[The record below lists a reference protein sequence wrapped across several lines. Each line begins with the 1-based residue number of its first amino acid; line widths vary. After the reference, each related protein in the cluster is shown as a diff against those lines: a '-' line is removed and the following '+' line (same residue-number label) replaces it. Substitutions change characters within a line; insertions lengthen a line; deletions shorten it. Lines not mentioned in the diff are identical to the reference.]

1 MIIYI
6 YNYIYTYYYIYT
18 RYSYIVMRKIMIG
31 QKDLG
36 MALMTTSLANS
47 VSKNG
52 EIDESIW
59 GAAQNPSQN
68 LGLIWFNGSVLNDVL
83 SLSHVFIL
91 NQIS

>member
-1 MIIYI
+1 
-6 YNYIYTYYYIYT
+6 
-18 RYSYIVMRKIMIG
+18 MIG

-36 MALMTTSLANS
+36 MALMTTSLAHS

>member
-1 MIIYI
+1 
-6 YNYIYTYYYIYT
+6 
-18 RYSYIVMRKIMIG
+18 MIG

-68 LGLIWFNGSVLNDVL
+68 LGLIWFNGDIHGNLYTDIPVQEFTIKNGG
-83 SLSHVFIL
+83 
-91 NQIS
+91 